1 MKWVGEFR
9 DVPVSLV
16 GGRTGKKEDSRI
28 SPVLGA
34 SGSDTFIYRFLFIC
48 ALARTRSSKINISGR
63 ICRESVSTAI
73 R

>member
-34 SGSDTFIYRFLFIC
+34 SGSDTFIYRFLFH
-48 ALARTRSSKINISGR
+48 LRSSSNAFQQNKYQWKNLP
-63 ICRESVSTAI
+63 
-73 R
+73 